1 MSDKDMR
8 SKLAMQG
15 LLIFDPSSKADQRK
29 LQQAALATDV
39 GGDGGHGKQ
48 PSKKK
53 EPEAVEGWTSKA
65 DKKKARKERQRLR
78 KEEETAHATSQD
90 TTLTPNSGTLAKT
103 T

>member
-1 MSDKDMR
+1 MSEKAMR

-53 EPEAVEGWTSKA
+53 EPEAETSAGGNKGTRGQISRMRPQA
-65 DKKKARKERQRLR
+65 KNTKYKMNKKQSLIRAC
-78 KEEETAHATSQD
+78 
-90 TTLTPNSGTLAKT
+90 
-103 T
+103 